1 MSTAVSSRTTTKLA
15 AFHPLGPRNSA
26 VTLNPAISAD
36 AFDAYMDLPTAKGLP
51 GWINITSKD
60 DWATGTMFRIASTVG
75 VPALVGIGLN
85 DTLFSPARGKAIGH
99 FAPYQTHQ
107 LFIEHQMV
115 RGEGALFEDGKV
127 CGKVSYPNERGPPL
141 WFRFSNDVTTT
152 IVDPFVTRIASVQI
166 GVALMA
172 ICPSFRVGT
181 CMETRASGFR
191 VTCGILRPMK
201 MLSAGISY
209 IRSSPQSNIT
219 HTFRQTCFA
228 CWLNWFSNAE
238 DAQNRHFDL
247 RMN

>member
-1 MSTAVSSRTTTKLA
+1 MIIVINCSSIRFGCSDFIIIRITKPDKSSLSPCCNLRMEKCA
-15 AFHPLGPRNSA
+15 G
-26 VTLNPAISAD
+26 
-36 AFDAYMDLPTAKGLP
+36 K
-51 GWINITSKD
+51 
-60 DWATGTMFRIASTVG
+60 FRIPMSE
-75 VPALVGIGLN
+75 
-85 DTLFSPARGKAIGH
+85 ARPSG
-99 FAPYQTHQ
+99 FVFPTTS
-107 LFIEHQMV
+107 L
-115 RGEGALFEDGKV
+115 
-127 CGKVSYPNERGPPL
+127 PL
-141 WFRFSNDVTTT
+141 Y
-152 IVDPFVTRIASVQI
+152 VDLFVTRIASVQI

-191 VTCGILRPMK
+191 VTCGILRLMK